1 MLAAT
6 TATTLWLGDETFGAR
21 LTEYLVEPVLRA
33 HRFEEEAMPVRPM
46 VAVYGHHESDK
57 AAVVLRFCTR
67 HSLSARVVSF
77 RFGATGEAVREIH
90 RALLETAGELAVLI
104 LDHADVLILEP
115 DDRDSQLAALNLRAL
130 ALEHSILLVGCF
142 DRVLNARETDSYARN
157 CIRPWMH
164 AICYLAPPTSPWIAT
179 WLVSQLEGYVTRHGP
194 TEGFQLELTPDEAIV
209 VAQHCVGA
217 SYGHLVAWVRRIWYH
232 AYQSGTRHITKDWLL
247 APPLVSMR
255 SGRLH
260 ILDEDV
266 RADESKF
273 SIAAGQGPVG
283 PPVAPGPAAPAPRL
297 MTPMPEQESK

>member
-1 MLAAT
+1 MST
-6 TATTLWLGDETFGAR
+6 STLWLGDETFQAR

-33 HRFEEEAMPVRPM
+33 DRFEEEAMPVRPM

-57 AAVVLRFCTR
+57 AAVVLRFCNE
-67 HSLSARVVSF
+67 HSLCARVVSF
-77 RFGATGEAVREIH
+77 RFGATGEAVREIQ
-90 RALLETAGELAVLI
+90 RALLETQGSLAVLI

-115 DDRDSQLAALNLRAL
+115 DDRDSQLAALNLRTL

-179 WLVSQLEGYVTRHGP
+179 WLLAQLQGYVTRHGP
-194 TEGFQLELTPDEAIV
+194 TEGFQLELTADEATV

-217 SYGHLVAWVRRIWYH
+217 SYGHLVAWIRRIWYH
-232 AYQSGTRHITKDWLL
+232 AYQSGTRHITKEWLL
-247 APPLVSMR
+247 SPPLMSMR

-283 PPVAPGPAAPAPRL
+283 PPAHAPQTSSAPRL
-297 MTPMPEQESK
+297 MTPMPEDQEAK